1 MDVLQRTII
10 SSITIVKDAILSGA
24 WIYPIHGVVYFISH
38 PSLYRSVQ
46 PVLTKCLLISA
57 GITAGM
63 FVFTYLPQVAFCA
76 IFSGPLAF
84 AAAGIMV
91 LGESYALVVM
101 VTKMFIL
108 EDAQDKIFDAVLLQQ
123 GHEALVSS
131 ARRIKS
137 GRSGIKTIGRSVTKP
152 LNRFTKDG
160 LIRYLISLP
169 LNSIPIVGTIVF
181 LFYNG
186 LKAGP
191 RYHSR
196 YFQLKGLDAQE
207 RETAVQGKKRRIYCV
222 SCKNVCVSTM
232 FCLPDST
239 YSSFGA
245 IALALDLVPIAGLVF
260 SFTSTIG
267 AALWASDLEKKN
279 RGEVSSGREADPG
292 KLDTRSEVPVDIETM
307 W

>member
-207 RETAVQGKKRRIYCV
+207 RETAVQGKRGAY
-222 SCKNVCVSTM
+222 TA
-232 FCLPDST
+232 
-239 YSSFGA
+239 FGA

-279 RGEVSSGREADPG
+279 RGEVSNGPEADPG